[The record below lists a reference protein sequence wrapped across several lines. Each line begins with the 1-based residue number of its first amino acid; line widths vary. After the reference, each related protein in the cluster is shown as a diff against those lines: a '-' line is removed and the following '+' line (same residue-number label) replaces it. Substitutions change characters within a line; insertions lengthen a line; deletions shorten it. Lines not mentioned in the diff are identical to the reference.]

1 MTNQDV
7 IFLGISL
14 KDYVQYIFMC
24 LVGFCVGA
32 LFVMRTISNE
42 DFKNRLD
49 KIRYILWGIGSS
61 MLTTWIAFEALQF
74 YTSLPTGLITAI
86 SGGIGYIGAE
96 VMGDYALK
104 LLSKKLDLPPPDKK
118 DEAKK

>member
-1 MTNQDV
+1 MNNQDL
-7 IFLGISL
+7 IILGISI
-14 KDYVQYIFMC
+14 KDYIQYIFMV

-96 VMGDYALK
+96 VMGDYLLK
-104 LLSKKLDLPPPDKK
+104 VLSKKLDVPFDKK
-118 DEAKK
+118 EDKK